1 MASASAM
8 GPAAMLNKEHT
19 QSSSKP
25 NEEFQHLHRP
35 ELLIAAA
42 RGDFNEIK
50 RLLLLLLLLLHRE
63 GEGEGEGEGEDEDA
77 AHQPVE
83 LVLDVD
89 EKITGIKDTVVADIT
104 GAGDTVLHVAASS
117 GDADQFL
124 KCATLIADEASHLL
138 GARNRKGDTPL
149 HSAARFGNARMV
161 SHLLALAR
169 ATENDDERVK
179 VILRVQNNKQETVL
193 HEAVRLEAMEIIDPQ
208 LARFPLTALVL
219 GPLAG
224 SQGHCPAA
232 L

>member
-35 ELLIAAA
+35 ELLIAVA

-50 RLLLLLLLLLHRE
+50 RLLFLLLLLLLHK
-63 GEGEGEGEGEDEDA
+63 EGEGEGEDEDA

-83 LVLDVD
+83 LVLHVD

-104 GAGDTVLHVAASS
+104 GAGHVAASS

-138 GARNRKGDTPL
+138 GARNRKGDTPP
-149 HSAARFGNARMV
+149 HCAARFGNARMV

-169 ATENDDERVK
+169 ATGNDDERVK